1 MPFLFFPPNW
11 LKSLCCRSPGCVPGL
26 GYSGAALLAH
36 GGLWGERHPWWH
48 YCVRVL
54 LRCEIPLCRCWRH
67 GSALPEEKVGGCAS
81 ALCSWKN
88 PLLFSVHIW
97 ENLSI
102 DLFSFRRDHFHNG
115 PGEQWFS
122 QRSVQIDACLMLIFF
137 PALLTGRAL
146 AVDSLS
152 LTKRPWF
159 AAASARNFVR
169 LSAAARDLCVT
180 PPTRTVIQWKT
191 RVSFFVCARNEV
203 FWIFNYLQLI
213 SGGQGLGFWHR
224 APGFWVWLHARRH
237 MHDLWPHR
245 QKVEAYRVQ
254 NSFLSTSDV

>member
-1 MPFLFFPPNW
+1 MFQNLSFISPNG
-11 LKSLCCRSPGCVPGL
+11 LKSLCCCSPGCVPGL

-36 GGLWGERHPWWH
+36 GGLWGERDPWWH
-48 YCVRVL
+48 YCVLVL

-102 DLFSFRRDHFHNG
+102 DLFLFRRDHFHKG
-115 PGEQWFS
+115 PGEQWFFTEICS
-122 QRSVQIDACLMLIFF
+122 NSCLSYSHIS
-137 PALLTGRAL
+137 ALLTGRAL

-152 LTKRPWF
+152 LTKSPWF
-159 AAASARNFVR
+159 AVASARNFVR

-180 PPTRTVIQWKT
+180 PPTRTVIQWKPA
-191 RVSFFVCARNEV
+191 FLFLCAE
-203 FWIFNYLQLI
+203 W
-213 SGGQGLGFWHR
+213 
-224 APGFWVWLHARRH
+224 
-237 MHDLWPHR
+237 
-245 QKVEAYRVQ
+245 
-254 NSFLSTSDV
+254 SFLEI